1 MNIQPHA
8 ATAARL
14 SMLILALGIALFASS
29 YLWLSSDEFSFAGQ
43 RDTYAAHLTPV
54 RLHIFGGIIA
64 LVAGALQMIP
74 SLRVRAVLHRK
85 LGLLYV
91 GSVALSSI
99 AGVEVAKH
107 AYGGLSNTAAF
118 TILAILWFAA
128 TGCAWWHI
136 RQGRIHQH
144 KIWMIRSYAL
154 TFTAVSL
161 RAQLGLLQGFTSMS
175 FAEAYSI
182 VPWFS
187 WVGNLLFVEWF
198 VISRMTPTK
207 TKLAI
212 CETKNDKQRN
222 TLDLPSS
229 L

>member
-1 MNIQPHA
+1 MNIQTNV
-8 ATAARL
+8 ATAARFT
-14 SMLILALGIALFASS
+14 MLFFALGIALFATS
-29 YLWLSSDEFSFAGQ
+29 YFWLDTDEFSFAGQ
-43 RDTYAAHLTPV
+43 RDTYAAHLTSV

-64 LVAGALQMIP
+64 LVAGALQMVP
-74 SLRVRAVLHRK
+74 SLRVRTSLHRK
-85 LGLLYV
+85 LGWLYI

-107 AYGGLSNTAAF
+107 AYGGFSNTVAF
-118 TILAILWFAA
+118 TVLTILWFSS

-161 RAQLGLLQGFTSMS
+161 RAQLGLLQGFTPLS
-175 FAEAYSI
+175 FADAYSI
-182 VPWFS
+182 VPWLS

-198 VISRMTPTK
+198 VISRMVP
-207 TKLAI
+207 A
-212 CETKNDKQRN
+212 KN
-222 TLDLPSS
+222 
-229 L
+229 